1 MKQKLK
7 LEILEKRKKISETEL
22 KEKNKKIIKNLS
34 SLKEFQEA
42 KNILFY
48 VSFNQEVNTH
58 EIIRELLEE
67 KEKNIIVP
75 YTIKNKPTI
84 FLSELKDFVELIPK
98 TLGILEPKGK
108 YIREFDRE
116 KLDLVIV
123 PGTVFDKNGN
133 RIGYGFGYYDRFLK
147 TIKKNVLKIGLAFD
161 FQLVNHIPREEHDVP
176 LDIII
181 TENEVVKCC

>member
-7 LEILEKRKKISETEL
+7 LEIFEKRKKISEKEL
-22 KEKNKKIIKNLS
+22 KEKNKKIIENLS

-48 VSFNQEVNTH
+48 VSCNNEVDTQ
-58 EIIRELLEE
+58 EIIKELL
-67 KEKNIIVP
+67 KEKNIIIP

-98 TLGILEPKGK
+98 TFGILEPKEK
-108 YIREFDRE
+108 YIREFGKE

-123 PGTVFDKNGN
+123 PGTVFDKKGN

-147 TIKKNVLKIGLAFD
+147 TIKKDVLKIGLAFD
-161 FQLVNHIPREEHDVP
+161 FQLVDNIPREEHDVP
-176 LDIII
+176 LDVVV
-181 TENEVVKCC
+181 TEREVVKCG